1 MTGRGCI
8 PSYHSRPIRFNGIAY
23 SRAPRVFLWLYRNWS
38 TSAHG
43 IANEEPLL
51 LDTDGIGIAVN
62 TQVAVSGGAG
72 SRPRLF
78 PRLPLIGMKTLRQN
92 RLRLFVDAWRS
103 QFSLYQGRIWPWQ

>member
-1 MTGRGCI
+1 MSLSGDKKTPGKRPFPALIDTGFGYTFSMHADHLHDWSRLY

-51 LDTDGIGIAVN
+51 LDTDGIGIA
-62 TQVAVSGGAG
+62 
-72 SRPRLF
+72 P
-78 PRLPLIGMKTLRQN
+78 
-92 RLRLFVDAWRS
+92 
-103 QFSLYQGRIWPWQ
+103 